1 MALLSRWLTYLP
13 QPHRPPVPLHQRPFG
28 IEHNRADHNQ
38 DALNLNGPP
47 GGDQR
52 WNTRNSSR
60 PRMAGGEDP
69 GS

>member
-13 QPHRPPVPLHQRPFG
+13 QPHRPPVPLHQSPFG